1 MNKNSAGSRLRE
13 WFQALAAPVPWTS
26 GAIMRIRMAGIVVL
40 LMLVLSY
47 GVLWEALKGKL
58 SLMWAGLGEL
68 LALSAMVLV
77 FSWAIARRR
86 KDVAEYQ
93 SRRS

>member
-1 MNKNSAGSRLRE
+1 MNKNSAGSRLQE

-77 FSWAIARRR
+77 FAWAIARRR

>member
-1 MNKNSAGSRLRE
+1 
-13 WFQALAAPVPWTS
+13 
-26 GAIMRIRMAGIVVL
+26 MRIRMAGIVVL

-77 FSWAIARRR
+77 FAWAIARRR
-86 KDVAEYQ
+86 KDVDEYQ
-93 SRRS
+93 SRRPS